1 MRNKEANENIKSKK
15 ISKAVIIAVSVI
27 IALVICLGVY
37 VILSGKYLTKGEKE
51 PFNTAIW
58 AEVAGEENAFQYSS
72 SVVEAGGMVIS
83 VDNFKIT
90 ARKAG
95 TNEEVTLIEGNI
107 DLGIV
112 TDGKTV
118 YYYDLDKNA
127 IMSLDV
133 KTKKTKEIVKV
144 LENIKKD
151 EKTDAENPVF
161 AKFDGKYKDYLYYQV
176 AEGMDYMPN
185 YMVNLKT
192 GKVKKL
198 ELTQYGTYKF
208 QIAYGK
214 LYFDMYRT
222 SGSPTILYR
231 ANPDGSEIETIC
243 EGVGNFEVIG
253 EKLYYLK
260 FNSHE
265 TPTNKIMEMDLKT
278 EKTKVIRDG
287 LDYSAGAFTSYAMI
301 SERDFAGYVHTVVDY
316 FDGTGE
322 ALNGNGANIC
332 ADVAIVH
339 LGIYDEE
346 NIKEIEEASTLQW
359 FIAGNKKNSQVFE
372 TPKGTSP
379 VNFKDGYV
387 YYYSYSEDG
396 RCKINRLKVEL

>member
-1 MRNKEANENIKSKK
+1 MRDIEKNEDTKSRKNLK
-15 ISKAVIIAVSVI
+15 IVIIAVSI
-27 IALVICLGVY
+27 IVALIICLGVY
-37 VILSGKYLTKGEKE
+37 VILSGNYLTKAEKE

-58 AEVAGEENAFQYSS
+58 AEVAQGENAFQHSS
-72 SVVEAGGMVIS
+72 SVVEAGGMVIA

-95 TNEEVTLIEGNI
+95 TNEEVTLVEGSI

-144 LENIKKD
+144 IENIKED
-151 EKTDAENPVF
+151 EKSNIETPLF
-161 AKFDGKYKDYLYYQV
+161 SKLDGKYKDYLYYQV
-176 AEGMDYMPN
+176 EEGIDYMPN
-185 YMVNLKT
+185 YMVNVKT
-192 GKVKKL
+192 GKVEKL

-208 QIAYGK
+208 QIAHGK

-222 SGSPTILYR
+222 LGSPTVLYR
-231 ANPDGSEIETIC
+231 ANPDGSKIETIC

-260 FNSHE
+260 FDSHE

-278 EKTKVIRDG
+278 GETKVIRDD
-287 LDYSAGAFTSYAMI
+287 LDYSAGGLTSYAMI
-301 SERDFAGYVHTVVDY
+301 SERDFAGSMHSVVEY

-379 VNFKDGYV
+379 INFKDGYV